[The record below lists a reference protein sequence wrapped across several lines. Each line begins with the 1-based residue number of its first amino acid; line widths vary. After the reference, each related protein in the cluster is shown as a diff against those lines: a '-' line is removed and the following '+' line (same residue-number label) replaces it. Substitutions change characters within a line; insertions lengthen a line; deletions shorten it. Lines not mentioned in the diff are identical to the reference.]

1 MATETPPVDKDAD
14 VPPPVKERSVPKP
27 VFTDAEAGAREFPSS
42 TSRAYSYFTPAKR
55 RATVYEDVTVD
66 IQPDPDRHL
75 LQGWIYGFADGVGG
89 YPKEWTA
96 LKSANWHQFL
106 DPNEEWEQTIY
117 RNNANVVRQIGQNL
131 ANAKAA
137 RAFDGWNR
145 GWIKTVERHVGAW
158 AHVEH
163 GIGMHVYL
171 PAQRDAPTN
180 MINNALSVASAHKLR
195 FGQDLILYNLELS
208 EEVDGFDGE
217 AHKDAWSNDPIWQG
231 VRENVEQITG
241 IRDWAEAF
249 FASAVVFE
257 PLVGELF
264 RSEFIMQVAAPQGDF
279 VTPTLMG
286 AGESDTAR
294 DLRVARGLFGMLAN
308 DEEHGEENRATMQS
322 WLKAWTPTSVAAARG
337 LQPIWSQPGEKVIRF
352 EESLDHSRQR
362 FEEVLTELKL
372 DPKELD

>member
-1 MATETPPVDKDAD
+1 MATETDA
-14 VPPPVKERSVPKP
+14 PVKERSVPKP
-27 VFTDAEAGAREFPSS
+27 VFTDAEAGARGEFPSS
-42 TSRAYSYFTPAKR
+42 NSRTYNYFTPAKR
-55 RATVYEDVTVD
+55 RATIYEDVTVD
-66 IQPDPDRHL
+66 IQPDPERHL
-75 LQGWIYGFADGVGG
+75 LQGWVYSFADGTAG
-89 YPKEWTA
+89 YPQEWTK
-96 LKSANWHQFL
+96 LKSSNWHKFL

-117 RNNANVVRQIGQNL
+117 RNNANVVRQITSNL

-195 FGQDLILYNLELS
+195 FGQDLILYNLELT
-208 EEVDGFDGE
+208 ENVDGFDGE
-217 AHKDAWSNDPIWQG
+217 AHKDAWNNDPIWQG
-231 VRENVEQITG
+231 VRENVEGITG

-249 FASAVVFE
+249 FVATVIFE

-264 RSEFIMQVAAPQGDF
+264 RSEFIMQAAAPQGDF

-294 DLRVARGLFGMLAN
+294 DLRVARALYGMLAH
-308 DEEHGEENRATMQS
+308 DEKHGEENQATMTG
-322 WLKAWTPTSVAAARG
+322 WLKEWTPKSLEAGRT

-352 EESLDHSRQR
+352 EESLEHSTSR
-362 FEEVLTELKL
+362 FDEILGEFNLNS
-372 DPKELD
+372 KELI